1 MQDVYSARG
10 AGVVPAGR
18 VEAGAVRPGMA
29 LRVLPGDFKV
39 TVKGV
44 QEFKKDISEA
54 TAGKL
59 FQRCGQVGFLSGQ
72 MNFWE
77 VWAGE
82 FLEGVGR

>member
-1 MQDVYSARG
+1 MQDVYRVRG
-10 AGVVPAGR
+10 AGAVPAGR

-44 QEFKKDISEA
+44 QEFKKDVSEA

-59 FQRCGQVGFLSGQ
+59 LGRPSQLGHKCGT
-72 MNFWE
+72 
-77 VWAGE
+77 
-82 FLEGVGR
+82 